1 TFVNI
6 NFSVGNETL
15 DEIDGMLRLAR
26 NLKVVV
32 HVMPMF
38 SYFGNPALQQQYITR
53 LRSLFGKP
61 YVSVNLAALK
71 LVQNGAND
79 SQTPKCSAV
88 SANIAV
94 SPDGKYLLP
103 CYHATVEKLPISA
116 DPVAQWNSPEMA
128 AHRQKAGRYDFCQG
142 CTIWCYLT
150 PSFFYALDRYF
161 LL

>member
-1 TFVNI
+1 
-6 NFSVGNETL
+6 
-15 DEIDGMLRLAR
+15 
-26 NLKVVV
+26 
-32 HVMPMF
+32 
-38 SYFGNPALQQQYITR
+38 
-53 LRSLFGKP
+53 P

-71 LVQNGAND
+71 LVEEGGND
-79 SQTPKCSAV
+79 RQHPKCRAV

-103 CYHATVEKLPISA
+103 CYHATVEKLPIAA

-161 LL
+161 LLQAYSYAHTSAKLTFRRVQDAIELGRRQTTERAPVTVSGPALEPVV